1 MKFGI
6 CYVAPDVHVP
16 HYRGASTHV
25 LELSLALARLGDDVH
40 VVCRRSP
47 HEKRIEKISG
57 ITLHRLYRGFL
68 GPLTKKEVSYVDGN
82 NESNITS
89 LGYSTYLKSIFTLYA
104 GLESSY
110 ISKINEVDFIIER
123 ETAFGAGAIASKIVK
138 KPLIL
143 ELIGPRY
150 SKISMTASS
159 LVLAYN
165 ERMVPAIAKS
175 KTIYV
180 KAAVNTNLFKPD
192 PVARK
197 KIRDSLNIDDSTVVV
212 GYVGTFQTWHG
223 VDDLLEAA
231 RHFEGRN
238 DVKFIF
244 VGPIKNM
251 QKQLASNVIMVG
263 PIPYNAVYQYI
274 NAFDIAVAPYNLLKS
289 SVERKLKGMG
299 SPLKILEYMACGK
312 PCIASS
318 IKQVTDI
325 LKDGITGKIYREG
338 DVVELAGKIEELAN
352 DEDERRRIG
361 MNALGVAQNYTWDV
375 LAKKIHLLIEGSVTK
390 NN

>member
-1 MKFGI
+1 LKFGI
-6 CYVAPDVHVP
+6 CYVAPDVHIP

-47 HEKRIEKISG
+47 HEKRVERISG
-57 ITLHRLYRGFL
+57 ITLHRLYRGFV
-68 GPLTKKEVSYVDGN
+68 GPLTRKEVSYVDGN
-82 NESNITS
+82 SNSNITS
-89 LGYSTYLKSIFTLYA
+89 LGYGTYLKSIFTLYA

-110 ISKINEVDFIIER
+110 ISKTNEVDFIIER

-150 SKISMTASS
+150 SKISMAASS

-165 ERMVPAIAKS
+165 ERMVPAMAKS
-175 KTIYV
+175 KTVYV

-192 PVARK
+192 PMARK
-197 KIRDSLNIDDSTVVV
+197 KIRDSLNINDSTVVV
-212 GYVGTFQTWHG
+212 GYVGTFQSWHG
-223 VDDLLEAA
+223 VDDLLEAT
-231 RHFEGRN
+231 RHFEQRN
-238 DVKFIF
+238 DVKFIL
-244 VGPIKNM
+244 VGPIKGI
-251 QKQLASNVIMVG
+251 QKPLQSNVIMVG
-263 PIPYNAVYQYI
+263 PVPYDAVYQYI

-289 SVERKLKGMG
+289 SAERKLKGMG

-325 LKDGITGKIYREG
+325 LEDGVTGRVYREG
-338 DVVELAGKIEELAN
+338 DVFELTEKIKELADDA
-352 DEDERRRIG
+352 DERRRIG
-361 MNALGVAQNYTWDV
+361 ANALRAAQNYTWDV
-375 LAKKIHLLIEGSVTK
+375 LARQVHSLIEVSASK

>member
-25 LELSLALARLGDDVH
+25 LELSLALAKLGDDVH

-47 HEKRIEKISG
+47 HEKRSEKISG
-57 ITLHRLYRGFL
+57 ITLHRLYRGFV
-68 GPLTKKEVSYVDGN
+68 GPLTKKEVSYV
-82 NESNITS
+82 NESEDSNITS
-89 LGYSTYLKSIFTLYA
+89 LSYGTYLRSIFALYA

-123 ETAFGAGAIASKIVK
+123 ETAFGAGALASKIVK

-150 SKISMTASS
+150 SKISMTTSS

-165 ERMVPAIAKS
+165 ERMVPDMAKS
-175 KTIYV
+175 KTVYV
-180 KAAVNTNLFKPD
+180 KAAVNISLFKPD
-192 PVARK
+192 KTARK
-197 KIRDSLNIDDSTVVV
+197 KIRDSLNIDDSTIIV
-212 GYVGTFQTWHG
+212 GYVGTFQSWHG

-231 RHFEGRN
+231 RHFEKRK
-238 DVKFIF
+238 DIKFVF
-244 VGPIKNM
+244 VGPIKGTH
-251 QKQLASNVIMVG
+251 KPLASNVIMVG
-263 PIPYNAVYQYI
+263 SIPYEAVYKYI

-289 SVERKLKGMG
+289 STERKLRGMG

-325 LKDGITGKIYREG
+325 LEDGITGKIYREG
-338 DVVELAGKIEELAN
+338 DIFELMGKIKELAD

-361 MNALGVAQNYTWDV
+361 TNALRVAQNHTWDV
-375 LAKKIHLLIEGSVTK
+375 LAKQIHALIESK
-390 NN
+390 